1 MVIYSFISFNANQRH
16 ISAVGH
22 DEINLDNDNNFD
34 EDDLILFFMSNFWL
48 GVVNLKNAKHSKK
61 DKQKCNAYR
70 VTS

>member
-1 MVIYSFISFNANQRH
+1 MVIYSFISFITNQRH

-22 DEINLDNDNNFD
+22 DEINLDNNNNFD